1 MSQAQESLGKERIA
15 MKNNPLVIGL
25 VVILITGINGCE
37 SDMGDP
43 IPLHN
48 GPGHQ
53 GIIGG
58 HETNY
63 DEWQGV
69 VGLWGMAG
77 IGASICT
84 GTLLA
89 PNIIL
94 SAGHCVYY
102 PSDNIDF
109 VQNPENLQIMGGA
122 TIGAVDYG
130 FPEKVVKH
138 PQWNGNL
145 GWGAIDLS
153 MIKLEEPIE
162 GVDWYKIREA
172 PAPPAGEMGWI
183 VGYGQA
189 SQTDEV
195 TAGTHRA
202 GETTVQQVS
211 GRTIYLMNPAA
222 TCQGDSGGPFFT
234 QQGGEWVLTAVTS
247 FGDGT
252 CRTNS
257 RGGSVNVVT
266 YLSWI
271 ENTFLDLA
279 GYELGEDPPPP
290 DTDSETAG
298 DADTDIDTDNDTD
311 TDTDTDGDADT
322 DNDADTDTD
331 TDSDIDTDND
341 ADTDGDADGDADA
354 DSDGDADTDVDSD
367 SDSEKDAGSAS
378 GLNVMAGGCG
388 CNFVGGRLTVSV
400 FSLLIEVI

>member
-1 MSQAQESLGKERIA
+1 
-15 MKNNPLVIGL
+15 MKNNLLIVGL
-25 VVILITGINGCE
+25 VMMFITGLNGCE
-37 SDMGDP
+37 PDMGEA
-43 IPLHN
+43 IPLD

-69 VGLWGMAG
+69 VGLWGMVG
-77 IGASICT
+77 MGAAICT

-102 PSDNIDF
+102 PSDNINF
-109 VQNPENLQIMGGA
+109 IQNPGNLQIMGGPK
-122 TIGAVDYG
+122 IGGVDYG
-130 FPEKVVKH
+130 FPEKIVKH

-153 MIKLEEPIE
+153 MIKLETPIE

-172 PAPPAGEMGWI
+172 PAPNVGEMGWI

-189 SQTDEV
+189 SQTDEM

-202 GETTVQQVS
+202 GETTVQEKNN
-211 GRTIYLMNPAA
+211 RTIYLMNPAA
-222 TCQGDSGGPFFT
+222 TCEGDSGGPFFT

-266 YLSWI
+266 YLPWI
-271 ENTFLDLA
+271 ESTFLSLA
-279 GYELGEDPPPP
+279 GYELGEDPPLPDT

-298 DADTDIDTDNDTD
+298 DSDSDSDADNDADTD
-311 TDTDTDGDADT
+311 TDSDA

-331 TDSDIDTDND
+331 TDSDVDADND
-341 ADTDGDADGDADA
+341 ADADTDTDGDADT

-367 SDSEKDAGSAS
+367 SDTDLDSKEDAGPTS
-378 GLNVMAGGCG
+378 GFNNSAGGCG
-388 CNFVGGRLTVSV
+388 CDIMSGRPAVSAL
-400 FSLLIEVI
+400 SLLIEII